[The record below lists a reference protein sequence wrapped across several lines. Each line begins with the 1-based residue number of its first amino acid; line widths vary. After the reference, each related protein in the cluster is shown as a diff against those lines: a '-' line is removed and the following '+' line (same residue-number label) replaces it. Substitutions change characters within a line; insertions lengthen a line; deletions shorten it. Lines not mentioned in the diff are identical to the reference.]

1 MKRRLLRLESP
12 DESLSEV
19 FELASVIRPAR
30 RSTDVMGEARGAASA
45 CFMVLAPVSCAA
57 LVGIHALVGTQRR

>member
-1 MKRRLLRLESP
+1 MKWRLLRLESP
-12 DESLSEV
+12 GESLSEV

-30 RSTDVMGEARGAASA
+30 RSTVVMSEAPCASA

-57 LVGIHALVGTQRR
+57 FVGIHALVGTQRR